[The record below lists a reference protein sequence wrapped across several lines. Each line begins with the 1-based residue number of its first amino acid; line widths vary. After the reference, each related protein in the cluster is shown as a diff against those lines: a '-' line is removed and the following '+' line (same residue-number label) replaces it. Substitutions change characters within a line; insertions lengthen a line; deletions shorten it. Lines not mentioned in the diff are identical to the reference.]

1 MSTPNAGDKSLSVE
15 MLMTTLLLE
24 TANASD
30 NVFDLAKKMK
40 EKGRG
45 SVVVTEYTTTTT
57 NAGSKTGT
65 APVGII
71 TERDI
76 VRRVVAES
84 KDPKT
89 TAAYDIMSKPLISVG
104 PEATVYDAS
113 LIMTKYM
120 IRRLPIIRD
129 NTLLGI
135 ITSSDL
141 ARRMYEQNRADPT
154 LKAMSRFADVERLG
168 KQ

>member
-1 MSTPNAGDKSLSVE
+1 
-15 MLMTTLLLE
+15 
-24 TANASD
+24 
-30 NVFDLAKKMK
+30 MK

-45 SVVVTEYTTTTT
+45 SVVVIKFVTDS
-57 NAGSKTGT
+57 AGRKTGT
-65 APVGII
+65 APLGII

-84 KDPKT
+84 KDPNST
-89 TAAYDIMSKPLISVG
+89 TAYDIMSKPLITVG
-104 PEATVYDAS
+104 PEATIYDAA
-113 LIMTKYM
+113 LIMTKYN
-120 IRRLPIIRD
+120 IRRLSVVRD

>member
-1 MSTPNAGDKSLSVE
+1 MSTPNVDDKTLSVE
-15 MLMTTLLLE
+15 ILMTTLPLE
-24 TANASD
+24 TVNALD
-30 NVFDLAKKMK
+30 NVVDLANQMK

-45 SVVVTEYTTTTT
+45 SVIVTEYATT
-57 NAGSKTGT
+57 NDGSKTT
-65 APVGII
+65 TVPAGII

-89 TAAYDIMSKPLISVG
+89 TTAREIMSKPLITVG
-104 PEATVYDAS
+104 PEASVYDAA
-113 LIMTKYM
+113 LIMTKYK
-120 IRRLPIIRD
+120 IRRLPIARD

-141 ARRMYEQNRADPT
+141 ARRMYEENKADPT
-154 LKAMSRFADVERLG
+154 LKAMSRFVEVERLG
-168 KQ
+168 K